1 MAEVNIEISELRTR
15 ITFQQPTLVED
26 AGKAQS
32 QTYAN
37 ISTNPTVW
45 ARRIN
50 AHGAEVVKSD
60 ALRSAQRA
68 TLTFRYR
75 SDVLATW
82 LVLMDNEPWKIIA
95 PPDHIQ
101 DRNRWTEI
109 VVERVKGTV

>member
-1 MAEVNIEISELRTR
+1 MADLNIQISDLRTR

-26 AGKAQS
+26 TGKAQS

-37 ISTNPTVW
+37 IGTHPTVW

-50 AHGAEVVKSD
+50 AHGAEVVTSD

-82 LVLMDNEPWKIIA
+82 QVIMDNEPWKIIA
-95 PPDHIQ
+95 APDHIQ

-109 VVERVKGTV
+109 IVERVKGTV